1 MPQRPLSATPCCAAH
16 KKTAR
21 AGGIFFAV
29 RSRSSACRA
38 VAREASEGWW
48 SQAGSN
54 RRPREC
60 HLRAL
65 PSALW
70 PQFAIFLA
78 AFGKRVRRAK
88 ASGLLFLLDG
98 LADDVGHI
106 GIAFFLFLDEGG
118 IVEALIDL
126 DLFAFGSRCRAFCRR
141 LLALLFGLGV
151 FERDEFGIRG
161 LRHDHLGLRHG
172 RGARDRRR
180 RRRLGPRARWRWND
194 DRYDLAGIGRNHR
207 RLAEIVELA
216 AGFRTD
222 ALGAEFS
229 FRHGQVPQNGR

>member
-1 MPQRPLSATPCCAAH
+1 MPQRPLSATTCCAAH

-21 AGGIFFAV
+21 AGGIFLAV
-29 RSRSSACRA
+29 KSRSSACRA
-38 VAREASEGWW
+38 AARDASEGWW

-60 HLRAL
+60 HSRAL
-65 PSALW
+65 PSELW

-78 AFGKRVRRAK
+78 AFWKNACGRAA

-106 GIAFFLFLDEGG
+106 GIAFFLF
-118 IVEALIDL
+118 
-126 DLFAFGSRCRAFCRR
+126 AFGGRCRAFRRR

-172 RGARDRRR
+172 RGACDRRR
-180 RRRLGPRARWRWND
+180 RRRLWPRARLRWND

-229 FRHGQVPQNGR
+229 FRHGQVPRNGR

>member
-1 MPQRPLSATPCCAAH
+1 MPQRHLSAAPRCAAH

-21 AGGIFFAV
+21 AGGIFLAV
-29 RSRSSACRA
+29 KSRSSAAGA
-38 VAREASEGWW
+38 VARDAIEGWW

-60 HLRAL
+60 HSRAL
-65 PSALW
+65 PSELW

-78 AFGKRVRRAK
+78 AFWETRAAARRRQV
-88 ASGLLFLLDG
+88 SSSF
-98 LADDVGHI
+98 
-106 GIAFFLFLDEGG
+106 
-118 IVEALIDL
+118 
-126 DLFAFGSRCRAFCRR
+126 SRR

-194 DRYDLAGIGRNHR
+194 DRYRSEER
-207 RLAEIVELA
+207 RVGTE
-216 AGFRTD
+216 G
-222 ALGAEFS
+222 
-229 FRHGQVPQNGR
+229 